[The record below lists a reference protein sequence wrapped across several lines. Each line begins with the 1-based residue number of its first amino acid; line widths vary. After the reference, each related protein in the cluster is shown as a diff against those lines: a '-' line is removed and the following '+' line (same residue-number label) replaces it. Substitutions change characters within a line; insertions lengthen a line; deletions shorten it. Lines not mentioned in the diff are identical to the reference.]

1 MSSGS
6 FDTISAVL
14 LAGGASSRMGRDK
27 SRIDFHGEPAAT
39 RITRLLASLFA
50 EVWVAGGDPPDSAVG
65 RRIADVE
72 GPRCALRGFV
82 AGLEA
87 ATRERVLVVATDL
100 PLVTAELLL
109 ALCAWPEAD
118 AVVPRQ
124 DGRLQP
130 LCALYRRDP
139 VLAAARE
146 KLATG
151 DVALRAVLDAVETVT
166 LDDADLAQVDPQRT
180 ALTNVNTP
188 EELARALSLGRS

>member
-1 MSSGS
+1 M
-6 FDTISAVL
+6 
-14 LAGGASSRMGRDK
+14 
-27 SRIDFHGEPAAT
+27 
-39 RITRLLASLFA
+39 
-50 EVWVAGGDPPDSAVG
+50 
-65 RRIADVE
+65 
-72 GPRCALRGFV
+72 
-82 AGLEA
+82 
-87 ATRERVLVVATDL
+87 
-100 PLVTAELLL
+100 
-109 ALCAWPEAD
+109 
-118 AVVPRQ
+118 VPRQ